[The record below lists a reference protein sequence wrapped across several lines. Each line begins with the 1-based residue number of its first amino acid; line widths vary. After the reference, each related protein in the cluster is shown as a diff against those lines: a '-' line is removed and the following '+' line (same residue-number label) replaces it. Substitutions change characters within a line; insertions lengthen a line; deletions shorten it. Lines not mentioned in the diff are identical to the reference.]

1 MPTPPLSIDDLFA
14 ADTAKPKP
22 RAPAAPATPAGP
34 IDLDALW
41 DNAPAPAA
49 DSTATPAP
57 RRGIG
62 NAIAD
67 SFGSLR
73 DPFGLGARTEQ
84 VGNQLFPSLRGER
97 RRMVP
102 PTDRRT
108 SAQRVAEERAAAA
121 QQYGRVPAEATATP
135 AQQVAPGPG
144 GMVLPATEAA
154 SRETAHKLAER
165 AAHRS
170 SSLPRSGDRSLNR
183 GDGVREPAPRPGPKH
198 DEAEDVL
205 RKAYNAQLLS
215 EGAKE
220 ADTHGA
226 IVLSNLLGII
236 KDPYAGQRR
245 NVAEAMQ
252 PGMVATPEEQQTMG
266 IAKPTAPD
274 RPFSASKDIVA
285 PLVGAAPMIVGTGLA
300 GRGLAALGAGV
311 AERYGFETAAKAFTS
326 LAQPSEIT
334 ALAGPKVPVTSAA
347 NLATRI
353 GEEVQEFRAALP
365 SMLKRGATEGQL
377 AMGAQ
382 QYRMA
387 RQQGATVEQALG
399 AAIQGAELNIPM
411 GAAAEVGL
419 GIAGR
424 AAGVG
429 YDPIGHLAS
438 RIRDRV
444 RGTEVVGPEALDAA
458 DAARSADGQL
468 PITDQTSEA
477 AHRKIAG
484 ALEDLLN
491 QRKTA
496 QDAET
501 RRLSS
506 RFEDVQSAFE
516 EQPPPAGRDWW
527 EANAPG
533 GDRMVEPVE
542 GYRARE
548 ENPPLRTAAEI
559 ASERARPTDEA
570 NAMVRMQREEEFG
583 RAARMEAEQAAQDP
597 NLRLEQAA
605 QQRPEEVQGPRT
617 LGETLADAQEQRD
630 QGEPLASD
638 YHDAINK
645 YVDALAQVRDLPEDQ
660 TPTMRQQ
667 VALAR
672 AKQALNDARKRY
684 GRQLGASAVLA
695 LALNDDELSDDEK
708 KFGGLAAVGLLG
720 VPEGEREPI
729 KAEPGVFSSR
739 LRTAIEAL
747 GKDREGKGGKA
758 WDTPRPAADWI
769 GKLKNS
775 NEFSKNELKL
785 IMPELEGAQREKL
798 KLSRADVLRIAEDKL
813 PRIEPTTLADAP
825 VPERAT
831 ATREPGALPEGDA
844 DDITDIDDVNPD
856 DREEVM
862 QQLANRQAR
871 VDEIERSISSQ
882 QEEAERTM
890 NDADDEAAGYASSIR
905 SELRDANLDEGL
917 ADPAIDYLNEH
928 VESDYIPRGA
938 VEKAMDEI
946 ADDLQGAM
954 RPGMDEDQ
962 LRQELEDRGYTV
974 EEVEH
979 YRNGERTQE
988 KVGVI
993 VPEGHPMRAR
1003 VSGIPAGERPDEFV
1017 HRFSL
1022 HTREQSLAEIRRR
1035 YGDEAAA
1042 SARFF
1047 EEPVEPEMR
1056 WEVRDE
1062 DGKMVPNGYGDTE
1075 EIAMRDAADHLDIDH
1090 RGTEDDFNQLY
1101 STIKDRLNDYAYA
1114 RAAYSEAE
1122 SMYYHY
1128 TENEEDA
1135 FSDENAERERLGEQM
1150 ETLREHL
1157 GALNEA
1163 AAARAARQAEI
1174 NAQQTTLPL
1183 DAPPPPPPQRDPFL
1197 EAVPITP
1204 KGKTEFSTY
1213 QRIGGGTDYS
1223 ELVFR
1228 WDNRPEGDIPTDAY
1242 GGHDYW
1248 SSAGVQS
1255 AIGHVRRE
1263 MHVVY
1268 DTPDVSGSEIRY
1280 EPGEPENIRLLK
1292 SRIEEVR
1299 KKRDTALDQM
1309 NALAAEFTALPE
1321 TDRQS
1326 SRATEI
1332 ANKYRDLNNDVK
1344 NFGTRE
1350 DELAAEIRDHR
1361 GLGDKEGKP
1370 VNVMIEN
1377 QASLAQHQS
1386 HLGPPPDPAE
1396 VARLRRE
1403 YENANEAYERAVTAS
1418 NDAESAAKGVSQEYE
1433 AIADRA
1439 FDVYGAVDNA
1449 LRDEYE
1455 RATGRSYLPSGWQIQ
1470 ESSWEPTFRWLEEHG
1485 GDEMRTVIGRLRE
1498 ARQQQAILEKATD
1511 EAETVMRTARRDWR
1525 DAEGDGSD
1533 LRVDTPFNDTQAAI
1547 QLNAAGF
1554 LLDAANRGSERV
1566 AWSDGANRVRNAH
1579 QQISAARYVYDQ
1591 ATPAAMRRLLGYLG
1605 FKDVKPEKIW
1615 IKGNGH
1621 WMIELTPDM
1630 RRAIRKY
1637 GLPALGVMALVGSP
1651 SEAKAQDT
1659 ASDSSTRSLYSG
1671 VVGGIVAG
1679 AALAA
1684 LMASKKLR
1692 RLVKENRELNRALM
1706 IDDLSGLAN
1715 KRAFARARESVDTD
1729 PATSWVALDA
1739 SQFKRVN
1746 DTAGHDAGDQA
1757 IAHFGRAIVAA
1768 AKDAGVPMR
1777 GFRSGGDEFAFA
1789 VPKGREAEFIDA
1801 VEQTSK
1807 RSFGG
1812 VDTQLHG
1819 AAGDTFTEA
1828 DARLMTRKR
1837 DLGVSRGGYEQSDL
1851 FKTARRAEQTL
1862 VSNAISDAEIG
1873 DIVDRLKKGQAPA
1886 TGEEAEIVARAIA
1899 EAQLPKDLP
1908 QGVVLHANPIGP
1920 AMRQLARYPSS
1931 AALIGLGALLGESDN
1946 DNVRRAGV
1954 PTMVLGAL
1962 SVIGSHRLSMGAE
1975 ALGDGIIKTL
1985 GTTQAGRRAI
1995 EFLNPSILLSRE
2007 AKQALEKYREG
2018 LSYGRAV
2025 ALEHSRA
2032 AERLG
2037 PEGNRAVSDVIEN
2050 EGWEDVSKF
2059 TPQQMSDVLTVAAG
2073 IESEVRKLTDAKITH
2088 GVLRPEQAIPN
2099 YLKREYAHFDVL
2111 DALADHQGYGQAAGK
2126 TMGAATKSR
2135 VLDEPIH
2142 AAEAALADAQQSG
2155 DAQKI
2160 KAAQDALT
2168 EANLVQQQNRTT
2180 LGEIREAS
2188 YRVGKSFDQGWHDV
2202 AAAKLHETLRNV
2214 PGTIHPDYARALDDF
2229 LAARDLAKQAT
2240 TTADRDA
2247 ARALVDRAYIEMR
2260 EIGDRY
2266 KAKDGDWRTLPES
2279 RSYGVLRGM
2288 PVTRAIHAEL
2298 TPAFD
2303 PNSWDD
2309 FVQFWKQAKT
2319 IFNVGT
2325 SVANVASNVM
2335 FSHME
2340 GLPIYQQ
2347 PKYLRAA
2354 LKDLKA
2360 YGPATRVLAERGVLE
2375 ASATFS
2381 PNEIKNPAAMRSEEG
2396 LSDLFATT
2404 RPETRA
2410 VMEQRGLTAE
2420 RIQRNKRVG
2429 TIGRTVAG
2437 AAMGMALTADED
2449 NPEDAAI
2456 GAVGGLALGAVL
2468 TPKVRNLI
2476 RRGYAN
2482 EDNLF
2487 RLALYLKKL
2496 DDGIPSDYAAK
2507 YAKQSLGDMSAP
2519 QSPATQWIRRT
2530 ASPFFLYPLRA
2541 VPRFAQQAIDH
2552 PWRYVALM
2560 GAMAAV
2566 DLYSRSQV
2574 GDVPERDLA
2583 PADRRDMFGYFLPGF
2598 TQLPLTDEQGN
2609 KGGVDLARW
2618 TPLSALTSSAPPGA
2632 TGGAL
2637 SDEFPAVFQPSG
2649 PLLDLGGRLAANVD
2663 PFSGKPL
2670 IKKDYPLGENI
2681 SNVLNQAGEMAA
2693 PSMLA
2698 FHRRRLEDDVRN
2710 RDWTKFKNDILGP
2723 TGMRPRYVRPG
2734 GEVRQATFQLGEDL
2748 NAMKHEFSQAMIA
2761 NKNPD
2766 RSAQI
2771 VDQYLRRVTSALSH
2785 FSERIGPPPKEL
2797 VNQAL
2802 DVRTP

>member
-1 MPTPPLSIDDLFA
+1 VPTPPLSLDDLL
-14 ADTAKPKP
+14 ADVPP
-22 RAPAAPATPAGP
+22 RRQRQPATASGGP
-34 IDLDALW
+34 TEPFDLDAMLG
-41 DNAPAPAA
+41 DFGDVQGGA
-49 DSTATPAP
+49 STAPAP
-57 RRGIG
+57 RRGIAHAVTDFLG
-62 NAIAD
+62 
-67 SFGSLR
+67 SFDKYAPR
-73 DPFGLGARTEQ
+73 EET
-84 VGNQLFPSLRGER
+84 

-108 SAQRVAEERAAAA
+108 QAQRVSDERAAAA
-121 QQYGRVPAEATATP
+121 QQFGRVPAEATATP
-135 AQQVAPGPG
+135 TQTFVPAPGSGVPVEANVADQAATQAKLRTRARLTGQFSPEKWRQVAVA
-144 GMVLPATEAA
+144 GMEYANQLHAQ
-154 SRETAHKLAER
+154 
-165 AAHRS
+165 
-170 SSLPRSGDRSLNR
+170 G
-183 GDGVREPAPRPGPKH
+183 KH

-468 PITDQTSEA
+468 PITDQTPEA

-516 EQPPPAGRDWW
+516 EQPPPAGRNWW

-798 KLSRADVLRIAEDKL
+798 KLARADVLRIAEDKL

-856 DREEVM
+856 DR
-862 QQLANRQAR
+862 
-871 VDEIERSISSQ
+871 
-882 QEEAERTM
+882 
-890 NDADDEAAGYASSIR
+890 
-905 SELRDANLDEGL
+905 
-917 ADPAIDYLNEH
+917 
-928 VESDYIPRGA
+928 
-938 VEKAMDEI
+938 
-946 ADDLQGAM
+946 
-954 RPGMDEDQ
+954 
-962 LRQELEDRGYTV
+962 
-974 EEVEH
+974 
-979 YRNGERTQE
+979 
-988 KVGVI
+988 
-993 VPEGHPMRAR
+993 
-1003 VSGIPAGERPDEFV
+1003 
-1017 HRFSL
+1017 
-1022 HTREQSLAEIRRR
+1022 
-1035 YGDEAAA
+1035 
-1042 SARFF
+1042 
-1047 EEPVEPEMR
+1047 
-1056 WEVRDE
+1056 
-1062 DGKMVPNGYGDTE
+1062 
-1075 EIAMRDAADHLDIDH
+1075 
-1090 RGTEDDFNQLY
+1090 
-1101 STIKDRLNDYAYA
+1101 
-1114 RAAYSEAE
+1114 
-1122 SMYYHY
+1122 
-1128 TENEEDA
+1128 
-1135 FSDENAERERLGEQM
+1135 
-1150 ETLREHL
+1150 
-1157 GALNEA
+1157 
-1163 AAARAARQAEI
+1163 
-1174 NAQQTTLPL
+1174 
-1183 DAPPPPPPQRDPFL
+1183 DPFL

-1248 SSAGVQS
+1248 SRAGVQS

-1321 TDRQS
+1321 TDRES

-1350 DELAAEIRDHR
+1350 DELAAEIRDRR

-1439 FDVYGAVDNA
+1439 FDVYGAVNNA

-1455 RATGRSYLPSGWQIQ
+1455 RATGRSYLPSGWQIE
-1470 ESSWEPTFRWLEEHG
+1470 ESSWEPTFKWLEEHG

-1498 ARQQQAILEKATD
+1498 ARQQQATLEKATD

-2266 KAKDGDWRTLPES
+2266 KAKDGDWRTLPEG

-2710 RDWTKFKNDILGP
+2710 RDWTKFKNDVLGP